1 MTAPPS
7 AGAEPRIAHGPLRPV
22 ELATAAVLGG
32 VTVGL
37 VTIGSVVPYAA
48 ALNLVAAV
56 PMGLLAQR
64 YRLRA
69 ILGATVAATLVSFV
83 AAGLVPAATVVSSA
97 TIGGIIGTVKRRRRG
112 LITVLFL
119 SSLAGLIWAAFSVGM
134 LYLFAASRRL
144 VFDNVRNIAQGIDHM
159 LSRQPQLESLGN
171 GVVSVTDSVLS
182 WWWLYIGGG
191 VFLGVVMTAA
201 FSWFVLGSVLDRLE
215 WLPGRDR
222 LDAPADTRA
231 VAPVPVRLRG
241 VSFRYP
247 GARADALSDI
257 DLSVEIGEFVAVV
270 GHNGSGKSTLTR
282 LLAGLPPTGGT
293 VERPGSAGLGVIGGT
308 ALVLQRPESQ
318 TLGVLVA
325 DDVVWGLPA
334 EAARAVDVEALL
346 CEVGLSGLGGAET
359 ATLSGGQ
366 QQRLAVAAA
375 LARDPALLVADEATS
390 MIDPDGRRELVA
402 LLAGLPARH
411 RMAVV
416 LVTHH
421 EADAAAA
428 ERVIHLSGGRQV
440 DHLPAWPR
448 PVRNL
453 RRSPIGEPLL
463 ELRDVRHTYNRGT
476 PWTATALRGVNLT
489 VHRGETLLVVG
500 GNGSG
505 KSTLAWIMA
514 GLVVPTTGS
523 CRLCDYTG
531 SRPVHKRIGAVE
543 LAFQHSRLQLQRQTV
558 GAEIE
563 DWGGHGTGS
572 GAVGRALDAVGLDR
586 AMASRSIEELSG
598 GQAKRVVLAAIVAS
612 RPQVVVLDEPLAGL
626 DPEGRAEVV
635 ELLARLRDSGLTLI
649 VISHDVADMESVCD
663 RTVHLQSG
671 LILESLPA
679 VATAADSSADAT
691 GAPAVAPPGPAE
703 PVLGPPADGDG
714 RGETGIAGPRSEP
727 MQPGTNGTTDGGRPE
742 TDRAR
747 GTQRRSRGRHGDALG
762 GAR

>member
-83 AAGLVPAATVVSSA
+83 AAGLVPAATVVSAA
-97 TIGGIIGTVKRRRRG
+97 TIGGIIGTVKRRHRG
-112 LITVLFL
+112 LITVLCL
-119 SSLAGLIWAAFSVGM
+119 SSLAGFIWAAFSVGM
-134 LYLFAASRRL
+134 LFLFAASRRL

-171 GVVSVTDSVLS
+171 GVVSVTDGVLA

-191 VFLGVVMTAA
+191 VFLGVVFTAV

-247 GARADALSDI
+247 GARADALTDI

-293 VERPGSAGLGVIGGT
+293 VERPGSAGLGVVGGT

-428 ERVIHLSGGRQV
+428 DRVIHLSGGRQV
-440 DHLPAWPR
+440 EHLPAWPR
-448 PVRNL
+448 PVRNP
-453 RRSPIGEPLL
+453 RRCPIGEPLL

-476 PWTATALRGVNLT
+476 PWAATALRGVNLT

-626 DPEGRAEVV
+626 DPQGRAEVV

-679 VATAADSSADAT
+679 VAAAADSPADTA
-691 GAPAVAPPGPAE
+691 GAPAASPGPAE
-703 PVLGPPADGDG
+703 PVVGPPADGDG
-714 RGETGIAGPRSEP
+714 RGEAGIAGTRSEP
-727 MQPGTNGTTDGGRPE
+727 VQAGTDGARPE
-742 TDRAR
+742 PDRAR
-747 GTQRRSRGRHGDALG
+747 GRKRHSRGRHGDALG